1 MAGSLGSAVSAAA
14 AFDHAWTL
22 TISKPCV
29 LPGASQTLT
38 VTIGAPTA
46 VINVVVKYSN
56 GAVAQNVTL
65 EKSAAGDVTYSWTLA
80 SNAPPGEA
88 VVQVITIPR
97 TQSAGVGRGVFTI
110 GTAAQCPPPSEIGP
124 FYGSRILPAAP
135 TSVKKVCDS
144 GVSGSATFRVSLLVV
159 TANYSAAFTL
169 PAGWNLTAGCN
180 GDPVPL
186 PGLARDI
193 VVTLHEAVLPTG
205 AAAAADT
212 VVTMTPSDLEATPVT
227 VTVHNA
233 KAAAVVPTPAP
244 VVRLPQTGGGTP
256 ADPAPGW
263 PLALAVVAVS
273 TVAWSV
279 ATLRRGGS
287 RKFHRP

>member
-1 MAGSLGSAVSAAA
+1 
-14 AFDHAWTL
+14 
-22 TISKPCV
+22 
-29 LPGASQTLT
+29 
-38 VTIGAPTA
+38 
-46 VINVVVKYSN
+46 
-56 GAVAQNVTL
+56 
-65 EKSAAGDVTYSWTLA
+65 
-80 SNAPPGEA
+80 
-88 VVQVITIPR
+88 
-97 TQSAGVGRGVFTI
+97 
-110 GTAAQCPPPSEIGP
+110 
-124 FYGSRILPAAP
+124 
-135 TSVKKVCDS
+135 
-144 GVSGSATFRVSLLVV
+144 
-159 TANYSAAFTL
+159 
-169 PAGWNLTAGCN
+169 
-180 GDPVPL
+180 
-186 PGLARDI
+186 LARDI